1 MGEKLENPDE
11 WWEGLAPKER
21 MFFRNVM
28 RYADDLLDGE
38 VVRMSYNG
46 KEFVLK
52 CDRLPAIQPRLPCGR
67 MGKAVADDWWAGVCK
82 GKRAFIQDLGS
93 MLQKVARHRDECLE
107 IAHTGDTI
115 AVTLMMTLERPI
127 DVEWPERN

>member
-1 MGEKLENPDE
+1 MAEKLESPDE

-38 VVRMSYNG
+38 LLRMSYNG
-46 KEFVLK
+46 KAFVLK
-52 CDRLPAIQPRLPCGR
+52 CDRLPEIQPGPAGGR
-67 MGKAVADDWWAGVCK
+67 MGKAEADGWWAGVGK
-82 GKRAFIQDLGS
+82 GKRAFIRDLGS

-107 IAHTGDTI
+107 IAHTGDKI
-115 AVTLMMTLERPI
+115 AVTLMMTLERPM
-127 DVEWPERN
+127 DVGSPERN